1 MPNAIDTEKFKDSS
15 MTKTISNLIK
25 KYKPREEEKLEQNKI
40 IATLEK
46 EKENEKDPK
55 TRGDI
60 DYLIQ
65 VIRNFFANK
74 FETAKAKQ
82 TALKRIQE
90 VQVQNKIREIVANNQ
105 ELQKQMQQLS
115 EAMIGTQLTCQLIEN
130 YQLTAEAAKRFKNKQ
145 GGWVRSL

>member
-60 DYLIQ
+60 EYLIQ
-65 VIRNFFANK
+65 VIKNFFAKK
-74 FETAKAKQ
+74 FETTKAKQ

-90 VQVQNKIREIVANNQ
+90 VRVQEKIREIVKKHP
-105 ELQKQMQQLS
+105 ELQEQMRRLA
-115 EAMIGTQLTCQLIEN
+115 EAMIGTQFASQLIKN
-130 YQLTAEAAKRFKNKQ
+130 YQLTPGEQLKKNQ
-145 GGWVRSL
+145 GGLVRHL

>member
-1 MPNAIDTEKFKDSS
+1 MSNAIDTEKFKDSS
-15 MTKTISNLIK
+15 MTKTISNLIN

-60 DYLIQ
+60 EYLIQ
-65 VIRNFFANK
+65 VIKNFFAKN

-90 VQVQNKIREIVANNQ
+90 TIVQNKIREIVANNQ

-115 EAMIGTQLTCQLIEN
+115 EAMIGTQLTRQLIEN
-130 YQLTAEAAKRFKNKQ
+130 YQLTAEAAQQFKNKQ